1 MSDLRGPGS
10 SMSHQRPDGPVDLN
24 TASEEEL
31 AAVPGIGAGRARRIV
46 NWRLERGPFRAVE
59 DLQHIPD
66 IGQRGLTEIK
76 EQLKVTASS
85 A

>member
-10 SMSHQRPDGPVDLN
+10 SMAHQRPDGPVDLN

-31 AAVPGIGAGRARRIV
+31 AAVPGLGPGRARRIV
-46 NWRLERGPFRAVE
+46 YWRLERGPFRAVE

-66 IGQRGLTEIK
+66 IGWRGLEEVRGQIK
-76 EQLKVTASS
+76 V
-85 A
+85 